1 MSDQSVLPQSTPTE
15 TGLKFAK
22 VLVWLVYAYFVIAI
36 IILVLE
42 FFLLLFNASTDAS
55 FTQWV
60 YRNGDR
66 VMEPFRGIFPAET
79 AGNGS
84 VIDFGVLFA
93 IIMYG
98 IVAMLLHGAISWID
112 RKIGEERQ
120 KAHYIDQVQRQQ
132 AAEQRQAAQRAQ
144 QQQAQQPQQ
153 PPQ

>member
-1 MSDQSVLPQSTPTE
+1 MSDQQVLPESTSTE

-22 VLVWLVYAYFVIAI
+22 VLVWLVYAYFLIAI

-84 VIDFGVLFA
+84 VIHGPRLSVNSIFA
-93 IIMYG
+93 KGSWLSDLARRSISTRLPGIITG
-98 IVAMLLHGAISWID
+98 
-112 RKIGEERQ
+112 RKCRP
-120 KAHYIDQVQRQQ
+120 R
-132 AAEQRQAAQRAQ
+132 
-144 QQQAQQPQQ
+144 
-153 PPQ
+153 PPAT